1 MIVDFLLRRSK
12 TSQLSSLYNS
22 AVEQFLDG
30 TGHGIQSGFL
40 LPLRMLQKASRQDD
54 NLKRLTE
61 ESKYWLS
68 EFAVLLLESD
78 SFDQLLDQ
86 KSSSFIEYTDISRKL
101 EDQLVNT
108 STFVSEVLTYLFKFL
123 RQNVKSYNLDDFQV
137 DVVHT
142 DLVRNFLK

>member
-1 MIVDFLLRRSK
+1 MIADFLVRRSK
-12 TSQLSSLYNS
+12 SSQLSSLYLS
-22 AVEQFLDG
+22 AASQFVDV

-40 LPLRMLQKASRQDD
+40 LPLRMLKDASRMEE
-54 NLKRLTE
+54 NLKNLTE
-61 ESKYWLS
+61 DSKYWLS

-86 KSSSFIEYTDISRKL
+86 KSAFIEYTDISRKL
-101 EDQLVNT
+101 EDQLGNT